1 MIVRRARVLG
11 HCMGVGR
18 AVDLALATAEAASA
32 PAGTSAGGRD
42 HRVFTLGP
50 LIHNPQTVAELEAKG
65 IFAIEMARD
74 EGFVDGKGGPVA
86 VAGASVV
93 IRAHGVPPQVKSAL
107 AAAGARIVDAT
118 CPRVLASQKKAAGY
132 ASRGYTVVIAGDRDH
147 GEVTGIAGFAPGA
160 RIVASPQEA
169 RELRIEGPLALIA
182 QTTIKKE
189 EYQAIREA
197 LALGHPLLEV
207 VDSICPATADRLSA
221 LEDLARDCEAI
232 VIVGGRNSANTKRLL
247 ATAQALGRPAWLVE
261 GPQDLVPGL
270 GAYASVGLTAGA
282 STPDAAI
289 DAVEAGLLA
298 LGA

>member
-1 MIVRRARVLG
+1 
-11 HCMGVGR
+11 MGVGR
-18 AVDLALATAEAASA
+18 AVSLATATAEATATGAGASA
-32 PAGTSAGGRD
+32 SPGPQG

-65 IFAIEMARD
+65 IFAIEMAKD
-74 EGFVDGKGGPVA
+74 GGFVDGKGRPVA

-93 IRAHGVPPQVKSAL
+93 IRAHGVPPQVKSSL
-107 AAAGARIVDAT
+107 AAAGAKIVDAT

-160 RIVASPQEA
+160 RIVASPEEA
-169 RELRIEGPLALIA
+169 QALRTEGPLALIA

-197 LALGHPLLEV
+197 LALNHPLLEV
-207 VDSICPATADRLSA
+207 VDSICPATADRLKA

-247 ATAQALGRPAWLVE
+247 ATALELGRPAWLVE
-261 GPQDLVPGL
+261 GPADLDPGL
-270 GAYASVGLTAGA
+270 GSYASVGLTAGA

-289 DAVEAGLLA
+289 DAVEARLLA
-298 LGA
+298 LDPGVQKPLP